1 MVENDNKL
9 SRKGGSSWAHALE
22 IVSEVPGYIIGPIIF
37 ALILGKYLDGI
48 FGTTPLIFLGLTGI
62 AFLFSTF
69 GIVKV
74 VKKYINKIT
83 EETKSK
89 DVNKTSN

>member
-9 SRKGGSSWAHALE
+9 SRKGGASWAQALE
-22 IVSEVPGYIIGPIIF
+22 IVSEVSGYIIGPIIF
-37 ALILGKYLDGI
+37 ALILGKYLDGR

-62 AFLFSTF
+62 AFLVSTF